1 MKLISSV
8 SVSLCVFFL
17 VLFCVVFVVKG
28 KGDDANTLLV
38 DSDNSVNVRKEQ
50 NVEKRVLNSAKKAV
64 VGQKRVPLRVRII
77 STLNPSLR

>member
-17 VLFCVVFVVKG
+17 VLFCLVFVVKG

-38 DSDNSVNVRKEQ
+38 DSDNSVNVKGAECGKES
-50 NVEKRVLNSAKKAV
+50 VEQCKEGS
-64 VGQKRVPLRVRII
+64 GGTEESSFESEDYIYTQ
-77 STLNPSLR
+77 SLP